1 MADIYGWTGKM
12 LRVNLTTGNIN
23 VEDTTQYQKYIGGM
37 GFGYRIIYDEVPM
50 ETKPLDEASKF
61 VMAVGPLT
69 ASGVPC
75 SGRMNI
81 SFLSSWTKGYSILDA
96 HMGGH
101 IGPQMKYAG
110 YDAIIVEGKSP
121 TPVYLKIDD
130 DKVSIED
137 ASALWGKGTFESN
150 KLLTQEVGVEF
161 ETASIGAA
169 GEHLVPYSTLNT
181 SFGNSG
187 GAGIGALMGSKKL
200 KAIAIRGTGSV
211 KIADTAKL
219 QELNNYMLKDLIG
232 ANNNHNVPALPQ
244 SWAEYSAVNGKN
256 RWSGAPGRAW
266 EKAEGGPI
274 DMGEQPCGDINK
286 IAYRT
291 LKGVFDYGEVA
302 SKYIVKQ
309 GGCSSCP
316 IRCYT
321 EYEMDPLADYDL
333 PVNTSNTCM
342 PVLYA
347 DYFYPDGIKDFKF
360 DGDAKVILN
369 GASSHAQDDLG
380 LWCNYGNLYRE
391 FNWLCVTGKIKEF
404 LPEAEYNSIP
414 WQWQK
419 DCDPRFV
426 VEIMRRIAYGEG
438 ELAVLGQGTIAVQ
451 EKWNLGKEWM
461 DMVDGNNQNVTYN
474 GYPKHHGPEDSAQ
487 IGTLFNLM
495 YNRDC
500 MIHHLTNV
508 CQSGAP
514 YDVSKSVMEGFFGE
528 GCFDKQKAYTPMNRN
543 KAKVAKWAFN
553 GKQIHDSVTVC
564 NWIWPM
570 TQSPSKERNY
580 AGDLDLEAKF
590 MAAVTGLPYTRE
602 SLEFDAE
609 RISQML
615 RVMTAISFNIHY
627 GSTNLRTDHDAIP
640 DWIFDK
646 QPEFNA
652 FEEGT
657 VKMDRADMELAKDYF
672 YEEMGWDI
680 ETGIPT
686 RATLEKFELGD
697 MADDLEK
704 RGILPR

>member
-1 MADIYGWTGKM
+1 MDTYGWTGKL
-12 LRVNLTTGNIN
+12 LRVNLTTGSITT
-23 VEDTTQYQKYIGGM
+23 EDATKYQKYIGGM

-50 ETKPLDEASKF
+50 ETKAYDEASKF

-69 ASGVPC
+69 GSGVPC

-81 SFLSSWTKGYSILDA
+81 SMLSSWSKGYSILDA

-101 IGPQMKYAG
+101 IGPQLKYAG
-110 YDAIIVEGKSP
+110 YDAVIVEGKAAG
-121 TPVYLKIDD
+121 PVYLKIED

-137 ASALWGKGTFESN
+137 ASFLWGKGTFESN
-150 KLLTQEVGVEF
+150 RLLTEKVGRQF
-161 ETASIGAA
+161 ETASIGPA
-169 GEHLVPYSTLNT
+169 GEHLVNYSTLNT

-187 GAGIGALMGSKKL
+187 GAGLGAIMGSKKL
-200 KAIAIRGTGSV
+200 KAIAIRGTGSC
-211 KIADTAKL
+211 KIADPKKL
-219 QELNNYMLKDLIG
+219 QDLSTYMLKDLIG

-244 SWAEYSAVNGKN
+244 SWAEFSSVKGKN
-256 RWSGAPGRAW
+256 RWSGAPGRTW
-266 EKAEGGPI
+266 NKAEGGPI

-286 IAYRT
+286 IAYRC
-291 LKGVFDYGEVA
+291 LKGVFDHGEIA

-309 GGCSSCP
+309 GGCSACP
-316 IRCYT
+316 IRCYS

-333 PVNTSNTCM
+333 PVHVSNTCM
-342 PVLYA
+342 PLLYA
-347 DYFYPDGIKDFKF
+347 DTFYPDGVKDFV
-360 DGDAKVILN
+360 DEGDAKLILN

-391 FNWLCVTGKIKEF
+391 FHWLCKSGKIKEV

-414 WQWQK
+414 WEWQK
-419 DCDPRFV
+419 AGDPRFV
-426 VEIMRRIAYGEG
+426 VEIMRRIAYNEG
-438 ELAVLGQGTIAVQ
+438 ELATIGAGTIAVQ
-451 EKWNLGKEWM
+451 EKWNLGQEWM
-461 DMVDGNNQNVTYN
+461 DMVDGDNQNVTYN
-474 GYPKHHGPEDSAQ
+474 GYPKHHGAEDSAQ
-487 IGTLFNLM
+487 IGQLFNLM

-508 CQSGAP
+508 AQSGAP
-514 YDVSKSVMEGFFGE
+514 YEMSKNTMETFFGE
-528 GCFDKQKAYTPMNRN
+528 GCFDRQKAYTPINRN
-543 KAKVAKWAFN
+543 KVKVAKWAFN
-553 GKQIHDSVTVC
+553 GKQLHDSATVC
-564 NWIWPM
+564 NWMWPM

-580 AGDLDLEAKF
+580 IGDLDLEAKF
-590 MAAVTGLPYTRE
+590 MSAVTGVDYTRE

-627 GSTNLRTDHDAIP
+627 GTTNLRETHDAIP
-640 DWIFDK
+640 AWIFDK
-646 QPEFNA
+646 EPDFQP

-657 VKMDRADMELAKDYF
+657 IKMDRADMELAKDYF

-680 ETGIPT
+680 KTGIPT
-686 RATLEKFELGD
+686 RETLEKFELGD